1 MQYNINS
8 FTLHQQADKQTGLT
22 SLVAINKAGN
32 FTITFGPE
40 LMATTAFP
48 ELLDDGVE
56 NATEYIELMLNL
68 TYLIANMP
76 MPPEA
81 YNEILAVLNKYNTV
95 PDKLPDELTDDELE
109 QDLALAHAAE
119 EVNTEDKI
127 NQMALQAQQEYEKN
141 TTSTVNSQH

>member
-22 SLVAINKAGN
+22 SLIATNKAGN

-56 NATEYIELMLNL
+56 NATEYIELMLNM

-81 YNEILAVLNKYNTV
+81 YNEILAVLNKYNPV

-127 NQMALQAQQEYEKN
+127 KQMALQAQQEYEKN

>member
-22 SLVAINKAGN
+22 SLIATNKAGN

-81 YNEILAVLNKYNTV
+81 YNEILAVLNKYNPA

>member
-22 SLVAINKAGN
+22 SLIATNKAGN

-48 ELLDDGVE
+48 ELLDDAVE

-81 YNEILAVLNKYNTV
+81 YNEILAVLNKYNPV
-95 PDKLPDELTDDELE
+95 PDKLPDELSADELE